1 MSFIIFSCSLTYLA
15 TLVTD
20 YYTHL
25 LLGIQ
30 SVPHIGEV
38 MDMAREV
45 MEMVGEMMNMVGVTM
60 DGVGGIREIMRGTN
74 YIICA

>member
-1 MSFIIFSCSLTYLA
+1 MTYLA

-20 YYTHL
+20 CYAHS

-45 MEMVGEMMNMVGVTM
+45 MEMVGEMMDMVGVM
-60 DGVGGIREIMRGTN
+60 MGVSQFLRCN
-74 YIICA
+74 